1 MIKVGITGGIGSGKS
16 TVCRM
21 FAEHGVPVFD
31 TDSAAKE
38 LMSGDGRIKERIIE
52 LLGEKA
58 YENGSLNRK
67 YVSAAVFSDKGL
79 LHALNS
85 IVHPAVARKFELW
98 AERQN
103 APYVIM
109 ECAILLESGFDR
121 LVDKIV
127 AVSATE
133 QSRIRRTALRD
144 GTGEESVKKR
154 IANQMSESERRSHA
168 DYIIENTDL
177 KSTAAQVERL
187 DKLFRE

>member
-31 TDSAAKE
+31 TDSAAKSI
-38 LMSGDGRIKERIIE
+38 MSGDNRIKKRIAD

-58 YENGSLNRK
+58 YKDGSLNRK
-67 YVSAAVFSDKGL
+67 YISAAVFSDERL
-79 LHALNS
+79 LHALDS
-85 IVHPAVARKFELW
+85 IVHPAVAREFELW

-109 ECAILLESGFDR
+109 ECAILFESGFNR
-121 LVDKIV
+121 LVDKVV
-127 AVSATE
+127 AVSAPE
-133 QSRIRRTALRD
+133 QSRISRTALRD

-154 IANQMSESERRSHA
+154 IASQMNEQERRSRA

-177 KSTAAQVERL
+177 ELTAAQVERL

>member
-31 TDSAAKE
+31 TDSAAKSI
-38 LMSGDGRIKERIIE
+38 MSGDKCIKKRIVD

-98 AERQN
+98 AGKQN

-144 GTGEESVKKR
+144 GVEEESVKKR
-154 IANQMSESERRSHA
+154 IANQMSESESRSHA

>member
-31 TDSAAKE
+31 TDSAAKSI
-38 LMSGDGRIKERIIE
+38 MSDDKCIKKRIMD

-58 YENGSLNRK
+58 YEDGSLNRK
-67 YVSAAVFSDKGL
+67 YVSDAIFSDEKL
-79 LHALNS
+79 RHALDS
-85 IVHPAVARKFELW
+85 IVHPAVAREFEFW

-109 ECAILLESGFDR
+109 ECAILFESGFDS

-127 AVSATE
+127 AVSAPE
-133 QSRIRRTALRD
+133 QSRISRTALRD

-154 IANQMSESERRSHA
+154 IASQMNEQERRSRA

-177 KSTAAQVERL
+177 ELTAAQVERL

>member
-1 MIKVGITGGIGSGKS
+1 
-16 TVCRM
+16 M

-31 TDSAAKE
+31 TDSAAKSI
-38 LMSGDGRIKERIIE
+38 MSGDKCIKKRIVD

-58 YENGSLNRK
+58 YEDGRLNRK

-98 AERQN
+98 AGKQN

-144 GTGEESVKKR
+144 GVEEESVKTNRQSNERKR
-154 IANQMSESERRSHA
+154 APVARRLYNREYGFEINRRASR
-168 DYIIENTDL
+168 
-177 KSTAAQVERL
+177 TAG
-187 DKLFRE
+187 